1 MTRIKL
7 LLLLSLLFCAPLHAA
22 TPTEPA
28 PKSSLPPIEQFKQD
42 MQQSRLGFGLTFKNA
57 RFYAGWIPRGF
68 ISAMLRYRRDLL
80 PGEPLSQEQWKKGPY
95 FREGMKYLPGI
106 TRWGASYMA
115 RRHDQRKALEAANW
129 DFSGTASVGFGRFLG
144 FAFDPAAIMLLIGGF
159 SLIRRMRRNRRQRN
173 TELAMMREDHR
184 HRGGYAAFPPMP
196 MDHRPPE
203 EPRFDDAPPPDSAM
217 PAPPTTA
224 SAAPQPELAPSFS
237 ATSHG
242 PDRLAAEQQAEPAA
256 AEAAAEN
263 AFTAFEACRGKA
275 EAGAAEQQFQLGT
288 MFRRG
293 VGVNA
298 SARQAR
304 HWFHLA
310 AEQGH
315 PQAQYEL
322 ARQLFHGIGTLPDE
336 HAAALWMEQAASRGI
351 IDAKLNLATLYARG
365 IGVRADATTAQY
377 WLRQAADEHDS
388 DAAELMASAC
398 EHGWLGLDR
407 DTKAAAAWRQ
417 AAARH

>member
-1 MTRIKL
+1 
-7 LLLLSLLFCAPLHAA
+7 
-22 TPTEPA
+22 
-28 PKSSLPPIEQFKQD
+28 
-42 MQQSRLGFGLTFKNA
+42 
-57 RFYAGWIPRGF
+57 
-68 ISAMLRYRRDLL
+68 MLRYRRDLL
-80 PGEPLSQEQWKKGPY
+80 PGEPLSKEQWEQGSY

-106 TRWGASYMA
+106 TSWGASYMA

-159 SLIRRMRRNRRQRN
+159 SVIRRVRRNRRQRN

-196 MDHRPPE
+196 MDHRMPPE
-203 EPRFDDAPPPDSAM
+203 EPGFDEVPEPSSAMLPPPA
-217 PAPPTTA
+217 PAGNEQLAELTPTFTA
-224 SAAPQPELAPSFS
+224 TSRTADDPATLAPVE
-237 ATSHG
+237 
-242 PDRLAAEQQAEPAA
+242 PPAAES
-256 AEAAAEN
+256 AAEN
-263 AFTAFEACRGKA
+263 AFTSFEACRSKA
-275 EAGAAEQQFQLGT
+275 EAGAAEEQFQLGT

-293 VGVNA
+293 VGVNT

-304 HWFHLA
+304 HWFQLA

-322 ARQLFHGIGTLPDE
+322 ARQLFHGIGALPDE
-336 HAAALWMEQAASRGI
+336 HAAALWMEQAASRGV

-365 IGVRADATTAQY
+365 IGVRANAVTAQY

-398 EHGWLGLDR
+398 ENGWLGLDR
-407 DTKAAAAWRQ
+407 DTKAAATWRQ
-417 AAARH
+417 AAAGH